1 MPKFGE
7 VWPSSG
13 GPPDRTIGLTLPVI
27 ALPPAPRHT
36 CSMQQLTPFQAAILK
51 RVVDEFRE
59 VTGVEAVVLGGSHA
73 RGRARPDSDID
84 IGLYYW
90 PGTAFSIQQ
99 VRQIASRINDTLDPV
114 VSGFGEWGRWV
125 DGGAWLT
132 IEGQR
137 VDLLYRSL
145 EKVEITLKDALEGR
159 FEIDFDQQP
168 PFGFFG
174 PTLLGEAAVAVPLH
188 DPRSILSELKAKV
201 SPMPEALAKA
211 VVQSRLWSVEFGLSA
226 FAPKF
231 AANGDVHGVA
241 GCLTRFAQALVLT
254 LFALNR
260 VYPINDKTTIS
271 EIEEFKIAPASF
283 GVRLRAILSNIGS
296 TSAAL
301 EASVDAID
309 SLFEEVRASAGN
321 MYAPAWRL

>member
-1 MPKFGE
+1 MTQGE
-7 VWPSSG
+7 FWTEPDIAQPS
-13 GPPDRTIGLTLPVI
+13 
-27 ALPPAPRHT
+27 APRHT
-36 CSMQQLTPFQAAILK
+36 CAMQQLKPLQAAILK
-51 RVVDEFRE
+51 RVVAELKE
-59 VTGVEAVVLGGSHA
+59 VVGMEAIVLGGSHA
-73 RGRARPDSDID
+73 RRRARPDSDID
-84 IGLYYW
+84 IGLYYR
-90 PGTAFSIQQ
+90 PGTAFSIEH
-99 VRQIASRINDTLDPV
+99 VRRIALHLNDAPEPV
-114 VSGFGEWGRWV
+114 VSGFGEWGRWM

-145 EKVEITLKDALEGR
+145 EKVEITLKDAVEGR
-159 FEIDFDQQP
+159 FEIDFEQQP

-174 PTLLGEAAVAVPLH
+174 PTLLGEVAVAVPLH
-188 DPRSILSELKAKV
+188 DPRSVLSDLKAKV

-271 EIEEFKIAPASF
+271 EIEEFRIAPASF
-283 GVRLRAILSNIGS
+283 GLRLRAILSNIGS
-296 TSAAL
+296 TPEAL
-301 EASVDAID
+301 EASVDAIGA
-309 SLFEEVRASAGN
+309 LFEEVRASAGKL
-321 MYAPAWRL
+321 YAPAWRL

>member
-1 MPKFGE
+1 MPNPTT
-7 VWPSSG
+7 VANRPQV
-13 GPPDRTIGLTLPVI
+13 DVDL
-27 ALPPAPRHT
+27 APTSRHT
-36 CSMQQLTPFQAAILK
+36 CAMKQLTPPQAAILR
-51 RVVDEFRE
+51 RVVDALKE
-59 VTGVEAVVLGGSHA
+59 VAGVEAIVLGGSHA

-90 PGTAFSIQQ
+90 PGAAFSIEQ
-99 VRQIASRINDTLDPV
+99 VRRIASRLNDAPEPV
-114 VSGFGEWGRWV
+114 VSGFGVWGRWM

-145 EKVEITLKDALEGR
+145 EKVEITLKDAVEGR
-159 FEIDFDQQP
+159 FEIDFEQQP

-174 PTLLGEAAVAVPLH
+174 PTLLGEVAVAVPLH
-188 DPRSILSELKAKV
+188 DPRSVLSDLKAKV

-271 EIEEFKIAPASF
+271 EIEEFRIAPASF
-283 GVRLRAILSNIGS
+283 GLRLRAILSNIGS
-296 TSAAL
+296 TPEAL
-301 EASVDAID
+301 EASVDAIGA
-309 SLFEEVRASAGN
+309 LFEEVRASAGKL
-321 MYAPAWRL
+321 YAPAWRL